1 MSIKLIVMD
10 VDGVLTDC
18 GLTHHSDGSE
28 SKTFNAKDGL
38 IVRAMPSLGIDVM
51 FLTGRKSIIV
61 DERAQ
66 FLKVKCVMQGVGD
79 KKKKL
84 EQYMTERNISKQNVA
99 FIGDDV
105 QDLEAMRLCSFKSC
119 PIDAVEEVKAICDYI
134 SPIKGGH
141 GAVRDICEFILKREN
156 KYADFLA
163 LFGIETIRD

>member
-18 GLTHHSDGSE
+18 SLTHHSDGSE

-38 IVRAMPSLGIDVM
+38 IIKSMPSLGIDVM
-51 FLTGRKSIIV
+51 FLTGRKSTIV
-61 DERAQ
+61 DERAG
-66 FLKVKCVMQGVGD
+66 FLKVKYVMQGIGD

-84 EQYMTERNISKQNVA
+84 EQYIKEQNISKRDIA

-105 QDLEAMRLCSFKSC
+105 QDLEAMQLCSFKAC
-119 PIDAVEEVKAICDYI
+119 PADAVEEIKAICDYI

-141 GAVRDICEFILKREN
+141 GAVRDICKYILKQDN

-163 LFGIETIRD
+163 LFGIEN